1 MQDTPPTVAE
11 VSQFD
16 REARDRQLM
25 ERVHAGDGAAL
36 DALLN
41 LYWSP
46 LVAYGAR
53 VLRSW
58 DAAEDAAQ
66 ETFVRLWQRRA
77 EWGRDGSVR
86 ALLFRIMRNLTLDEK
101 KRLERRERREA
112 WSLRKFRP
120 GQRVATPDELLERS
134 ELEHEFDRAVQS
146 LPERRREVFLHAR
159 VNGLSNRE
167 IAEVMGISPQTV
179 ANQLSAAVAT
189 LRHLL
194 DPSSHAGEPS
204 STTPSRPRIARS

>member
-1 MQDTPPTVAE
+1 DTPPTVAD

-25 ERVHAGDGAAL
+25 ERVHAGDSDAL

-41 LYWSP
+41 SYWSP

-53 VLRSW
+53 VLWSW

-86 ALLFRIMRNLTLDEK
+86 ALLFRIMRNLALDEK
-101 KRLERRERREA
+101 KRRERREA
-112 WSLRKFRP
+112 WSFRNFRP
-120 GQRVATPDELLERS
+120 GRRVATPEELLERS
-134 ELEHEFDRAVQS
+134 ELEHEFD
-146 LPERRREVFLHAR
+146 
-159 VNGLSNRE
+159 
-167 IAEVMGISPQTV
+167 
-179 ANQLSAAVAT
+179 
-189 LRHLL
+189 
-194 DPSSHAGEPS
+194 
-204 STTPSRPRIARS
+204 